1 MRFDIS
7 CKATLYDNIN
17 KKQKIVNIEMQ
28 LGKKTGL
35 IDRMINYAY
44 SLYNMYKTE
53 TILITF
59 MNQNYINNDNN
70 SKYLQQS
77 FYNPK
82 GEKIQDLEN
91 IEIIFVNLKEEINQ
105 YIEMKRILIK
115 NKELDKTGISWL
127 KLLGIRQWAQKSKFY
142 YLPQNVIFPSKELE
156 SAFILLQ
163 NYDEKDLFAYMRIE
177 EEDNNILTL
186 YKEEGKKEG
195 KNEGDKKRLL
205 LTLINI
211 FRNKTINFDEMI
223 NIIDFEKTTFKTKDI
238 VALIG
243 DNTEKDDFI
252 KMLGKKRNI
261 E

>member
-1 MRFDIS
+1 
-7 CKATLYDNIN
+7 
-17 KKQKIVNIEMQ
+17 
-28 LGKKTGL
+28 
-35 IDRMINYAY
+35 MINYAY
-44 SLYNMYKTE
+44 SLYNMYKIE
-53 TILITF
+53 TILIAF
-59 MNQNYINNDNN
+59 MNQNYVNNDNN
-70 SKYLQQS
+70 SQYARNKIDILT
-77 FYNPK
+77 PK
-82 GEKIQDLEN
+82 GEKIKDIDNFEV
-91 IEIIFVNLKEEINQ
+91 IIVNLKEENDKHINNEKIFINQ
-105 YIEMKRILIK
+105 
-115 NKELDKTGISWL
+115 NELDKTGISWL

-252 KMLGKKRNI
+252 KMLGKKRKI

>member
-1 MRFDIS
+1 
-7 CKATLYDNIN
+7 
-17 KKQKIVNIEMQ
+17 
-28 LGKKTGL
+28 
-35 IDRMINYAY
+35 MINYAY
-44 SLYNMYKTE
+44 SLYDMYKTE

-127 KLLGIRQWAQKSKFY
+127 KLLGIRQWAQKFQFY
-142 YLPQNVIFPSKELE
+142 YLPKNVIFPSKELE

-163 NYDEKDLFAYMRIE
+163 NYEENDLLTYMRAE
-177 EEDNNILTL
+177 EEDNNILKI
-186 YKEEGKKEG
+186 YKEEGKKEH
-195 KNEGDKKRLL
+195 LL
-205 LTLINI
+205 LSLINL
-211 FRNKTINFDEMI
+211 FRNKKINFDEMI
-223 NIIDFEKTTFKTKDI
+223 DLIDFENTTFKAKDI
-238 VALIG
+238 DALIG
-243 DNTEKDDFI
+243 DKSEKENFTT
-252 KMLGKKRNI
+252 MLRKKRKI